1 VIAVEPAQRVHRVT
15 LDPVGIEIECGED
28 ETVLDAAFR
37 QGYNLV
43 HGCREGQCAACKSF
57 LLEGDVY
64 LERYSSFALSESE
77 EAQGYTLLCRA
88 MPETDLAVE
97 LLHFDPEG
105 IALANPIRDGIGRVE
120 AIEPL
125 THDVSRL
132 VLAIEQPEDFAFLP
146 GEYADLWIP
155 GTEAKRSYSMA
166 NLPGEGALEFMVK
179 RYPGGRFSS
188 LLEGSL
194 RPGDRLRFTGP
205 WGSCYLREAE
215 PERPV
220 ILVGGGSGM
229 APVLG
234 LLRELVPC
242 ALPAPGPLPV
252 RGAGGPRPL
261 PPRRAGG
268 ARAAARRLRPH
279 AGALGA
285 RLGRRLERR
294 RRLRTRGG
302 RARPRRGGSR
312 SRMRTWAARRRW
324 WTLSSTYSRRAGV
337 PGERTFF
344 DKFTTAAETAEEET
358 R

>member
-1 VIAVEPAQRVHRVT
+1 VIAVEPVQRVHRVT

-28 ETVLDAAFR
+28 ETVLAAAFR

-57 LLEGDVY
+57 LLEGEVY

-105 IALANPIRDGIGRVE
+105 IALANPIREGIGRVA

-125 THDVSRL
+125 THDVTRL
-132 VLAIEQPEDFAFLP
+132 VLAIEQPEDFAFRP
-146 GEYADLWIP
+146 GEYADLRIP

-166 NLPGEGALEFMVK
+166 NLPGEGTLEFMVK

-194 RPGDRLRFTGP
+194 RPGDRLQFTGP

-234 LLRELVPC
+234 LLRELACVRSPR
-242 ALPAPGPLPV
+242 PV
-252 RGAGGPRPL
+252 RFL
-261 PPRRAGG
+261 YG
-268 ARAAARRLRPH
+268 ARAARDLFSLDVLE
-279 AGALGA
+279 G
-285 RLGRRLERR
+285 LGRQLGDFVLTPVLSEPGSDDDWNGAAGFVHEEVERALAAGLAEPDAYLAGPPPMVDALLDVLE
-294 RRLRTRGG
+294 
-302 RARPRRGGSR
+302 
-312 SRMRTWAARRRW
+312 
-324 WTLSSTYSRRAGV
+324 RAGV

>member
-1 VIAVEPAQRVHRVT
+1 MIAVEPAQRVHRVA
-15 LDPVGIEIECGED
+15 LDPVGVEIECGEE
-28 ETVLDAAFR
+28 ETVLEAAFR

-57 LLEGDVY
+57 LLEGEVY
-64 LERYSSFALSESE
+64 LTRYSTFALSETE

-105 IALANPIRDGIGRVE
+105 IALANPIREGIGRVE
-120 AIEPL
+120 AIEEL

-132 VLAIEQPEDFAFLP
+132 VLAIEQPVDFSFRP

-166 NLPGEGALEFMVK
+166 NLPGEGVLEFIVK

-194 RPGDRLRFTGP
+194 RRGDRLRFAGP
-205 WGSCYLREAE
+205 WGACWLRDAP

-220 ILVGGGSGM
+220 LLVGGGSGM
-229 APVLG
+229 APLLG
-234 LLRELVPC
+234 LLRGLARVRSPR
-242 ALPAPGPLPV
+242 PV
-252 RGAGGPRPL
+252 RFVY
-261 PPRRAGG
+261 G
-268 ARAAARRLRPH
+268 ARAARDLFHLDVVVGLGRALPDFAFVPVLSEPQPSDDWDGPMGFVHEEAERVFGGLAEPDVYV
-279 AGALGA
+279 AGPPPMVDALLGALEHG
-285 RLGRRLERR
+285 
-294 RRLRTRGG
+294 
-302 RARPRRGGSR
+302 
-312 SRMRTWAARRRW
+312 
-324 WTLSSTYSRRAGV
+324 GV
-337 PGERTFF
+337 PSARVFF
-344 DKFTTAAETAEEET
+344 DKFTTAADVAVEGA